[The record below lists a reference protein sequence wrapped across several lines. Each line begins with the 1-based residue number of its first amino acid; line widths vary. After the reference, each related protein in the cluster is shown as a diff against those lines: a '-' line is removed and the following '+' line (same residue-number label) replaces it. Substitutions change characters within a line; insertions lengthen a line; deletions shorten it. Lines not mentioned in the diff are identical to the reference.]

1 MTTSSNLAVDN
12 HSMANAIRA
21 LSMDAIQKA
30 NSGHP
35 GMPMGMADAATVLFS
50 KFLKFDPKNPKWP
63 DRDRFIL
70 SAGHGSMLLYSL
82 LHLTG
87 YKNPTMEDIKSF
99 RQLGSPCAGHP
110 EYGMLD
116 AVETTTGP
124 LGQGLSMAV
133 GFALAERL
141 QNAKYNDDIV
151 DHHTYVIA
159 GDGCLME
166 GVSHEA
172 ISMAGHFR
180 LGKLIVLWDD
190 NEITIDGKLD
200 LSSSDDQKAR
210 FESQGW
216 HVVLADGHDE
226 TSVTSAIEQAK
237 ADPRPS
243 MIACKTIIGYGAPTK
258 EGTSSTHGAPLGDDE
273 IAGARKKL
281 GWSHAPF
288 EVPENILSAWRQ
300 VGKKGSKAR
309 SEWELRYS
317 LCDNAMQNEF
327 SRTGKGHIPPELGE
341 AINVFKKDL
350 ADDPKKVATR
360 KASEMALE
368 VINGILP
375 ETIGGSA
382 DLTGS
387 NNTKTSQTSPIT
399 KDDFSGRYIYY
410 GIREFGM
417 AAVMNGITLHGG
429 FIPYGG
435 TFLVFT
441 DYCRPAIRLS
451 ALMGIRSIYVMTHD
465 SIGLG
470 EDGPTHQPIEHIPSL
485 RLMPNLNVF
494 RPADVVETA
503 ECWQLSLEAQSTPS
517 VLALT
522 RQELP
527 QLRHGYTEENLCA
540 KGGYI
545 ISKTDGPADVT
556 LIATG
561 SEVSLA
567 VEAQTLLN
575 ENGIN
580 TKVVSMPSTTHFD
593 SQSSEYKESV
603 LGKDTI
609 KVSIEAA
616 STDGWY
622 KYVGQN
628 GLTIGINSFGES
640 APAGD
645 LFDHFGLTPTKVFT
659 QVKNHVKA

>member
-1 MTTSSNLAVDN
+1 MITSQDLTVDN
-12 HSMANAIRA
+12 RSMANAIRA

-50 KFLKFDPKNPKWP
+50 KFLKFDPKNPDWP

-82 LHLTG
+82 LYLTG
-87 YKNPTMEDIKSF
+87 YSNPTIEDIKNF
-99 RQLGSPCAGHP
+99 RQLKSPCAGHP
-110 EYGMLD
+110 EYGMLPG
-116 AVETTTGP
+116 VETTTGP

-141 QNAKYNDDIV
+141 QYARYGSDIV

-172 ISMAGHFR
+172 ISMAGHYK

-190 NEITIDGKLD
+190 NKITIDGKLE
-200 LSSSDDQKAR
+200 LSSSDNQKTR

-216 HVVLADGHDE
+216 HVVMVDGHDE
-226 TSVTSAIEQAK
+226 KSVANALEEAK

-258 EGTSSTHGAPLGDDE
+258 AGTSATHGAPLGDEE
-273 IAGARKKL
+273 IAGTREKL
-281 GWSHAPF
+281 GWPHAPF
-288 EVPENILSAWRQ
+288 EIPEKILNQWQ
-300 VGKKGSKAR
+300 TVGARGANESSKWQIRFNALSSGKQYEFNRTNRGIISPVLGDAFNAFKKN
-309 SEWELRYS
+309 L
-317 LCDNAMQNEF
+317 
-327 SRTGKGHIPPELGE
+327 
-341 AINVFKKDL
+341 AINPV
-350 ADDPKKVATR
+350 KVATR
-360 KASEMALE
+360 KASEMVLE
-368 VINGILP
+368 VINGVLP

-387 NNTKTSQTSPIT
+387 NNTKTSQTLPIT
-399 KDDFSGRYIYY
+399 ATDFSGRYMYY

-417 AAVMNGITLHGG
+417 AALMNGLALHGG

-451 ALMGIRSIYVMTHD
+451 ALMRKRVIYVMTHD

-470 EDGPTHQPIEHIPSL
+470 EDGPTHQPIEHVSSL

-503 ECWQLSLEAQSTPS
+503 ECWQLAIEDNSSPS
-517 VLALT
+517 IIALT
-522 RQELP
+522 RQSLP
-527 QLRHGYTEENLCA
+527 QVRKKYVEDNLCA

-545 ISKTDGPADVT
+545 LSEADGVAQIT
-556 LIATG
+556 IIATG
-561 SEVSLA
+561 SEVALA
-567 VEAQTLLN
+567 LETQILLN
-575 ENGIN
+575 EAGLI
-580 TKVVSMPSTTHFD
+580 TKVVSMPSTLHFD
-593 SQSSEYKESV
+593 NQSNEYKSEV
-603 LGKDTI
+603 LGKDTFKI
-609 KVSIEAA
+609 SIEAG

-622 KYVGQN
+622 KYIGYD
-628 GLTIGINSFGES
+628 GLAIGINSFGES
-640 APAGD
+640 APAED
-645 LFDHFGLTPTKVFT
+645 LFDHFGLTPNKVFT
-659 QVKNHVKA
+659 LIKKHLKS